1 MVAGRTHYDV
11 LGVRSTADAA
21 TIRTAYRSLARDYHP
36 DRAAHSSAA
45 GSNTMPAIN
54 EAYRVLNDPG
64 RRAMYDRSLSGG
76 HANTQ
81 RPTSAPGPES
91 ETAERWTIGGDVY
104 VRPARIPWRS
114 LLLFSSIAIVA
125 IVVLA
130 QFVQPTGPQ
139 PPDGILRNGDC
150 VQILDNGDAREIA
163 CTGIGDMIVR
173 AFNPT
178 FDASCPGRTVP
189 HRDRLGMG
197 VACIELPDLVSQ
209 G

>member
-1 MVAGRTHYDV
+1 VAGRTHYDV

-21 TIRTAYRSLARDYHP
+21 TIRTAYRSLARDHHP
-36 DRAAHSSAA
+36 DRVAHSSAA
-45 GSNTMPAIN
+45 GSTNMSAIN
-54 EAYRVLNDPG
+54 EAYRILNDAG
-64 RRAMYDRSLSGG
+64 RRAMYDRSLSGRQDSK
-76 HANTQ
+76 H
-81 RPTSAPGPES
+81 PLTSAHDPES
-91 ETAERWTIGGDVY
+91 PERRNVAGDVY
-104 VRPARIPWRS
+104 TRPARIPWRS
-114 LLLFSSIAIVA
+114 LLLCSAIAIFA

-163 CTGIGDMIVR
+163 CTGLDDMVVR

-178 FDASCPGRTVP
+178 FDAACPGRTVG

-197 VACIELPDLVSQ
+197 VACVELPDRVSQ
-209 G
+209 D

>member
-1 MVAGRTHYDV
+1 M

-21 TIRTAYRSLARDYHP
+21 TIRAAYRSLARDHHP
-36 DRAAHSSAA
+36 DRVAHSSAA
-45 GSNTMPAIN
+45 GSTNMPAIN
-54 EAYRVLNDPG
+54 EAYRILHDPG
-64 RRAMYDRSLSGG
+64 RRAVYDRSLSGVQAG
-76 HANTQ
+76 TARSTA
-81 RPTSAPGPES
+81 APGSEP
-91 ETAERWTIGGDVY
+91 ETAEQWNNGGDIY
-104 VRPARIPWRS
+104 ARPARIPWRS
-114 LLLFSSIAIVA
+114 LLVFSSIAIFA

-130 QFVQPTGPQ
+130 QFGQPSGPQ

-163 CTGIGDMIVR
+163 CTGIEDMVVR

-178 FDASCPGRTVP
+178 FDAACPGRTVR

-197 VACIELPDLVSQ
+197 VACVELPDLVIQ

>member
-1 MVAGRTHYDV
+1 VASRTHYDV

-36 DRAAHSSAA
+36 DRVAHSSAA
-45 GSNTMPAIN
+45 GSNNMPAIN
-54 EAYRVLNDPG
+54 EAYRILNDPG
-64 RRAMYDRSLSGG
+64 RRAMYDRSLSSRQAG
-76 HANTQ
+76 TQ
-81 RPTSAPGPES
+81 PLASASGPAP
-91 ETAERWTIGGDVY
+91 ETAERWNIGGDIY
-104 VRPARIPWRS
+104 ARPARIPWRS
-114 LLLFSSIAIVA
+114 LLLCSFIAIFA

-163 CTGIGDMIVR
+163 CTGIEDLVVR

-178 FDASCPGRTVP
+178 FDASCPGRTVR
-189 HRDRLGMG
+189 HRDRLGLG
-197 VACIELPDLVSQ
+197 VACVELPDPASQ

>member
-1 MVAGRTHYDV
+1 MASRNHYDV
-11 LGVRSTADAA
+11 LGVRSTADAD

-36 DRAAHSSAA
+36 DRMAHSSAA
-45 GSNTMPAIN
+45 GSNNMPAIN
-54 EAYRVLNDPG
+54 EAYRILNDPG
-64 RRAMYDRSLSGG
+64 RRALYDRSLSG
-76 HANTQ
+76 AQASTQ
-81 RPTSAPGPES
+81 RPTSAPGPEP
-91 ETAERWTIGGDVY
+91 ETAERWNIGGDLY
-104 VRPARIPWRS
+104 ARPARIPWRS
-114 LLLFSSIAIVA
+114 LLLCSSVAMFA

-130 QFVQPTGPQ
+130 QFAQPTGPQ

-163 CTGIGDMIVR
+163 CTGIEDMIVR

-197 VACIELPDLVSQ
+197 VACIELPDLASQ

>member
-1 MVAGRTHYDV
+1 VASRTHYDV

-21 TIRTAYRSLARDYHP
+21 TIRTAYRSLAREYHP
-36 DRAAHSSAA
+36 DRVAHSSAA
-45 GSNTMPAIN
+45 GSNNMPAIN
-54 EAYRVLNDPG
+54 EAYRILSDPG
-64 RRAMYDRSLSGG
+64 RRAMYDRSLSSGQ
-76 HANTQ
+76 ASTQ
-81 RPTSAPGPES
+81 PLTSAPGPEP
-91 ETAERWTIGGDVY
+91 ETAERWNIGGDMY
-104 VRPARIPWRS
+104 ARPARIPWRS
-114 LLLFSSIAIVA
+114 LLLFTSIAIFA

-163 CTGIGDMIVR
+163 CTGVNDLVVR

-178 FDASCPGRTVP
+178 FDASCPGRTVR

-197 VACIELPDLVSQ
+197 VACVEVPDPASQ
-209 G
+209 S